1 MKESKYYKKMKSK
14 YKSSDTSWISRM
26 LLSIIVVLISLIITN
41 FDSDIRSKFS
51 SNILEKNINFG
62 SFNKI
67 YNKYIGGKESDDT
80 TLVVGLTNVVDYE
93 EIDGSYK
100 IDIKKNEGIEVLAPG
115 IIVYIGD
122 KEEYL
127 NTVIV
132 QGNDG
137 IDLWYSN
144 ISLNGY
150 SLYDYVSKGDILGSS
165 LDNNYVLSILK
176 DGEKM
181 KYEEYFG

>member
-1 MKESKYYKKMKSK
+1 MKESKYYKKMMAK
-14 YKSSDTSWISRM
+14 YKGKDTSWISKM
-26 LLSIIVVLISLIITN
+26 LLSIIIVLICLIITN

-62 SFNKI
+62 SFKKI
-67 YNKYIGGKESDDT
+67 YNKYVGGKESDT
-80 TLVVGLTNVVDYE
+80 TLVVGLTNIIDYE

-100 IDIKKNEGIEVLAPG
+100 INTTQDEGIEVLAPG

-122 KEEYL
+122 KDEYL

-137 IDLWYSN
+137 VDLWYSN

-150 SLYDYVSKGDILGSS
+150 SLYDYVSKGDVLGNS
-165 LDNNYVLSILK
+165 LSDYYVLSILK